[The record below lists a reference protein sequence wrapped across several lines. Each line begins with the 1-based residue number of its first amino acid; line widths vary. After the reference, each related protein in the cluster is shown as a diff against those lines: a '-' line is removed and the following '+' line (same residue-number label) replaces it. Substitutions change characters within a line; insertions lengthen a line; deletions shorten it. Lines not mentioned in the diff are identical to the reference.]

1 MPIFGRKPWAAF
13 KAFETHVQQL
23 VGQLLPTQQPVNL
36 MGSRD
41 DEDTAYL
48 AFAPRSGSARPTVA
62 LATTYGRVQF
72 YFRQE
77 LRVEHE
83 KGTGFRLTTRRYWY
97 HLYKG
102 DAIDAFMRWEYVD
115 RKLEPDARYP
125 RHHLHVHD
133 VVLPVGDSGA
143 GIDLKK
149 AHLPTGWVTIEE
161 VLRFL
166 INELGVTPPCGD
178 RWNDELLDGERRF
191 YEEFT
196 SKRYK

>member
-1 MPIFGRKPWAAF
+1 VPIFGRKPWAAF
-13 KAFETHVQQL
+13 KQFEDHVQRL
-23 VGQLLPTQQPVNL
+23 VGTLLPTQQPITLV
-36 MGSRD
+36 GAES

-48 AFAPRSGSARPTVA
+48 GFAPNPGSTVA
-62 LATTYGRVQF
+62 LDTVYGWIQF

-77 LRVEHE
+77 LRAEHE
-83 KGTGFRLTTRRYWY
+83 KGNGFRLTTKRYWY

-115 RKLEPDARYP
+115 RKLEPEARYP

-133 VVLPVGDSGA
+133 VVLPVGDTGA

-149 AHLPTGWVTIEE
+149 THLPTGWVTLEE

-166 INELGVTPPCGD
+166 INELGVAPPCGD
-178 RWNDELLDGERRF
+178 RWDQELRDGERRF